1 MESGTVWSEMT
12 GTVWSEMGGTVW
24 SVIAICTTNY
34 VRKNFT
40 GIRNF
45 YMCMQIAH
53 LIDQLF
59 VLCKN
64 RIMQGWKTLKG
75 MWKQLWATIFLV
87 PLEQFPQCEKLKLN
101 YRY

>member
-1 MESGTVWSEMT
+1 
-12 GTVWSEMGGTVW
+12 
-24 SVIAICTTNY
+24 
-34 VRKNFT
+34 
-40 GIRNF
+40 
-45 YMCMQIAH
+45 MQIAH